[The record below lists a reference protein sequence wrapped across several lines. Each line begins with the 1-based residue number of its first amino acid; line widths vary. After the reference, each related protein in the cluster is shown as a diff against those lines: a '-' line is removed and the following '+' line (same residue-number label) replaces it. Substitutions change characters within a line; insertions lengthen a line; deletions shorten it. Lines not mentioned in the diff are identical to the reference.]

1 MTNRYIYTAIFQEKA
16 DPTNYFMPHIVAFTK
31 QDLNRQIMLK
41 RPNGFRYIRTVQ
53 SIPGK
58 LTDLHPM
65 MPDMV
70 LNSGKTAE

>member
-1 MTNRYIYTAIFQEKA
+1 MYKYTVVYQEKA
-16 DPTNYFMPHIVAFTK
+16 NPSSYYTPTIIAFTK

-41 RPNGFRYIRTVQ
+41 RPDGSRYIRTVQ
-53 SIPGK
+53 GVPGK

-70 LNSGKTAE
+70 LNSGKAAE